1 MMRLL
6 FRSVWIWPTLILL
19 LTAATA
25 LVTFVPEVTV
35 LLGAGFLRPILV
47 LAFLC
52 ICPGMA
58 VIRFFRLSE
67 AIAEFILGLSLSFC
81 IGALVAGIIL
91 YANIWSPTNIFTI
104 LLGFSVVGA
113 ILQLLLPLSR
123 RLFAHRS
130 SQPQGRVAAH

>member
-6 FRSVWIWPTLILL
+6 FRSVWIWPMLILL
-19 LTAATA
+19 LTAAA
-25 LVTFVPEVTV
+25 GLVTFVPEVTA
-35 LLGAGFLRPILV
+35 LLDAGFLRPILV

-52 ICPGMA
+52 VCPGMA
-58 VIRFFRLSE
+58 VVRFFRLSE

-91 YANIWSPTNIFTI
+91 YANIWSPTNIFLI
-104 LLGFSVVGA
+104 LLGFSVLGA

-123 RLFAHRS
+123 RLFAHRP
-130 SQPQGRVAAH
+130 SQPQGRVSAH

>member
-1 MMRLL
+1 MRLL

-19 LTAATA
+19 LTVTTGLVIFAPDVAALSYA
-25 LVTFVPEVTV
+25 QL
-35 LLGAGFLRPILV
+35 LRPILV

-58 VIRFFRLSE
+58 VVRFFRLSE

-91 YANIWSPTNIFTI
+91 YANIWSPANIFAI
-104 LLGFSVVGA
+104 LLGFSLAGA
-113 ILQLLLPLSR
+113 IVQLLLPFSR
-123 RLFAHRS
+123 WLLAHRS
-130 SQPQGRVAAH
+130 SQQERRVHTS

>member
-1 MMRLL
+1 MRLL

-19 LTAATA
+19 LTAAA
-25 LVTFVPEVTV
+25 WLVTLVPD
-35 LLGAGFLRPILV
+35 LAALGAGFLRPILV

-58 VIRFFRLSE
+58 VVRFFRLND